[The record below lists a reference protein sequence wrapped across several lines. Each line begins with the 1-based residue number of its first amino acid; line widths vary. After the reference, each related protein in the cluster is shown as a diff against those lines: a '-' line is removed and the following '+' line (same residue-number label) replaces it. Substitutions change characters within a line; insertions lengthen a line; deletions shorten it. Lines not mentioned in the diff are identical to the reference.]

1 MNPERPNKKQSKEY
15 KPSYGANGNEF
26 GFIENEINIRPM
38 GRMSFLIKKIHTN
51 SLLKLKFFLVLLMLL
66 FCCFLFFVY
75 LSVFACLFVFKFHV
89 NGIVFILLYIFL
101 SVFKYGWSSN
111 EAC

>member
-26 GFIENEINIRPM
+26 GFIENEINIRPI

-66 FCCFLFFVY
+66 FLFI
-75 LSVFACLFVFKFHV
+75 CLF
-89 NGIVFILLYIFL
+89 LLVCLFL
-101 SVFKYGWSSN
+101 SSM
-111 EAC
+111 